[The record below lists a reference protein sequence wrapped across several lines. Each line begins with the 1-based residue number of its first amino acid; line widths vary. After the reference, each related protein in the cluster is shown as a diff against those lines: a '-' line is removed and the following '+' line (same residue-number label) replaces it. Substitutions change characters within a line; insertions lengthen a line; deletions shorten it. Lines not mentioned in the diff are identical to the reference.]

1 MAAGVK
7 VEVDKN
13 NLRDI
18 DLMFQQL
25 PKQVDKNKVWVKFWR
40 ENSKPL
46 QRSAKENAA
55 KLNKSK
61 SGTGQLAKSVGF
73 FTTKASRKYNGGY
86 VGPRVKGRFAKI
98 EKETKEGKKLK
109 GKKQYT
115 KSGFYGAF
123 VEYGG
128 EVKFGGKGTGSNQPW
143 MRKAWDSSHKQVLNN
158 GMLDAEKIFARAL
171 KVHERRLKKFG
182 KLGY

>member
-46 QRSAKENAA
+46 INAA
-55 KLNKSK
+55 KKNAQQLRSEGND
-61 SGTGQLAKSVGF
+61 QLAKSVGF

-86 VGPRVKGRFAKI
+86 VGPRVKGVFSKPD
-98 EKETKEGKKLK
+98 KKTGK
-109 GKKQYT
+109 G
-115 KSGFYGAF
+115 KSGFYGAW

-128 EVKFGGKGTGSNQPW
+128 SVKFGGKGLGKDQPW
-143 MRKAWDSSHKQVLNN
+143 MEDAWSSANKQVLAK
-158 GMLDAEKIFARAL
+158 GMVSSEKIFTRAL
-171 KVHERRLKKFG
+171 KIHERRLKKYG
-182 KLGY
+182 TLGY

>member
-46 QRSAKENAA
+46 INAA
-55 KLNKSK
+55 KNNAQGLG
-61 SGTGQLAKSVGF
+61 GTGQLAKSVGF

-86 VGPRVKGRFAKI
+86 VGPKVKGAFKS
-98 EKETKEGKKLK
+98 KE
-109 GKKQYT
+109 
-115 KSGFYGAF
+115 KSGYYGAW

-128 EVKFGGKGTGSNQPW
+128 SVKFGGKGLGKDQPW
-143 MRKAWDSSHKQVLNN
+143 MADAWSSAHKQVLAK
-158 GMLDAEKIFARAL
+158 GMVSAEKIFDRAL
-171 KVHERRLKKFG
+171 KIHERRLKKYGTFG
-182 KLGY
+182 Y

>member
-46 QRSAKENAA
+46 INAA
-55 KLNKSK
+55 KQNAQKLGA
-61 SGTGQLAKSVGF
+61 SGRLAKSVGF

-86 VGPRVKGRFAKI
+86 VGPRVKGAFRS
-98 EKETKEGKKLK
+98 KE
-109 GKKQYT
+109 
-115 KSGFYGAF
+115 KSGFYGAW

-128 EVKFGGKGTGSNQPW
+128 SVKFGGKGFGKDQPW
-143 MRKAWDSSHKQVLNN
+143 MSDAWDSAHRQVLNN
-158 GMLDAEKIFARAL
+158 GMKDAEKIFARAL
-171 KVHERRLKKFG
+171 KIHERRLKKYGTFG
-182 KLGY
+182 Y